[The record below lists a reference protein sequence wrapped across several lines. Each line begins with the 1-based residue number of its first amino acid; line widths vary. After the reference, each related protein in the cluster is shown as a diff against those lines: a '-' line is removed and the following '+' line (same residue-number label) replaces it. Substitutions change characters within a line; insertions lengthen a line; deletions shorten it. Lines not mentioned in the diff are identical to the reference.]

1 MVSRRICAIEH
12 GPKATVCEV
21 FVEFFTSK
29 KIDKY
34 CLLKDKRLFLWVKLS
49 LKSPMSSFNSFTGK
63 SVIVLAMAAIST
75 VAALAQSNVNNL
87 VLSEQEGNNVH
98 IYIDHRALDMFGD
111 SVIVS
116 LNSDGDSS
124 WNTWKDVLTNGT
136 SPGMDV
142 NFDGWNAYGVDSLLV
157 DGASKL
163 DSTLEV
169 DGYVRMNDSL
179 YVAMYALFQAKL
191 SVGDS
196 LVVAGNTA
204 FTGSVTGPK
213 ATASN
218 EFVTFEQLDS
228 LASVAPFNETYRVYK
243 TTAGTPQ
250 TVNAGNTDQLVLAAI
265 GTYTEISDQAAAQV
279 LQQPF
284 SLQNGAQGNGQ
295 VISLSDPGVYE
306 TQLTLEV
313 DPNAGAN
320 PDIYVLVELLN
331 YDASQGNGLPV
342 LRVLAADAAVVHDA
356 ATFGGQVPAHFN
368 MSMSFIAD
376 NSDEE
381 VYVRVTPT
389 GGDIDIVTFGL
400 SIARK
405 GED

>member
-34 CLLKDKRLFLWVKLS
+34 CFLKDKRLFLWVKLS

-313 DPNAGAN
+313 DHNAGEN

-342 LRVLAADAAVVHDA
+342 LRVLAADAAVVHDE